1 MEKDSPYFEPCEKKE
16 DYPHLIGNGNI
27 VTVVELA
34 IFAKKHS
41 HISRIMKTLKK
52 LEERKAK
59 RGKDFII
66 TFDSYSLMYKIYV
79 KASFISR
86 YEDNVF

>member
-1 MEKDSPYFEPCEKKE
+1 MSKDRPYFEPCEQKA
-16 DYPHLIGNGNI
+16 DYPHLTSGPNI

-41 HISRIMKTLKK
+41 HISRLIKTLKK
-52 LEERKAK
+52 LEERNAK
-59 RGKDFII
+59 RGKDYII
-66 TFDSYSLMYKIYV
+66 TFDNVGLTYKLYTTT
-79 KASFISR
+79 KFISR